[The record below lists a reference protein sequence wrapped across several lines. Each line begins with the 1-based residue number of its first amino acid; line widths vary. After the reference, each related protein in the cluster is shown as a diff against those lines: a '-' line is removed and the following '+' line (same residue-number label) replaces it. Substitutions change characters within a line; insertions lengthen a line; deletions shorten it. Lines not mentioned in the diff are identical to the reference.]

1 MHSHENERS
10 LNQDQSKEL
19 HISHDDHDHEH
30 THEGADNH
38 EHEHHGHEEHGHGH
52 GHGHGDEGAG
62 GCPFAHMFKNL
73 DQDANAQA
81 MFGVNSPHGKRELP
95 SANSE
100 NIHVNLVM
108 TILRVTRAEVLME
121 VFNDLIKPLPH
132 TAQALCSTLFISIV
146 PIFIIY
152 LLNLVFLSRPSIR

>member
-30 THEGADNH
+30 AHEGADNH
-38 EHEHHGHEEHGHGH
+38 EHEHHDHEEHGHGH
-52 GHGHGDEGAG
+52 GHGDEGAGAG

>member
-52 GHGHGDEGAG
+52 GHGDEGAG

-95 SANSE
+95 SVNSE